1 MRKIILGILA
11 LLIIGGAIYASKV
24 IIDSK
29 TAPKPRV
36 KKEVKIITTD
46 TITNSTVSIIIP
58 ANGNLQAKRRVEL
71 YAEVTGV
78 FKPTGILFK
87 TGQEYR
93 AGQSMIII
101 ENSEFYAQVQSARSN
116 LNNQITA
123 IMPDL
128 RLDYPS
134 SYQQW
139 QSYLDS
145 WDMNALTP
153 ALPQPVDDKEKYFIT
168 GRNIYTTY
176 FNIKNLESRLG
187 KYRIRAPFNGV
198 LTEAMVTEGTL
209 IRSGQQLGEFIQ
221 TGTYELQVAI
231 SSEFAGF
238 LKIGESVE
246 LKNISDA
253 KIYTGKVSR
262 INGKV
267 DQASQTI
274 TTVIEVKDDN
284 LKEGMYLTA
293 NLDAQKI
300 ENAIEINRSLLQNEN
315 QLFAVEDGKL
325 VLKTIQPV
333 HFSDKKVVVKGLENG
348 TVIIA
353 QSVPGA
359 YEGMI
364 VKTEQQAAREKEK
377 QSTTDQSALK

>member
-1 MRKIILGILA
+1 
-11 LLIIGGAIYASKV
+11 
-24 IIDSK
+24 
-29 TAPKPRV
+29 
-36 KKEVKIITTD
+36 
-46 TITNSTVSIIIP
+46 
-58 ANGNLQAKRRVEL
+58 
-71 YAEVTGV
+71 
-78 FKPTGILFK
+78 
-87 TGQEYR
+87 
-93 AGQSMIII
+93 
-101 ENSEFYAQVQSARSN
+101 
-116 LNNQITA
+116 
-123 IMPDL
+123 MPDL

-134 SYQQW
+134 SYAQW

-145 WDMNALTP
+145 WDMNATTP
-153 ALPQPVDDKEKYFIT
+153 ALPQPIDDKEKYFIT

-176 FNIKNLESRLG
+176 YNIKNLESRLG

-238 LKIGESVE
+238 LKVGESVE

-253 KIYTGKVSR
+253 KVYTGKVSR

-325 VLKTIQPV
+325 ILKTIQPV

-364 VKTEQQAAREKEK
+364 VKTEEQAAQEKANQTE
-377 QSTTDQSALK
+377 TDQSAIK

>member
-24 IIDSK
+24 IVDSK

-46 TITNSTVSIIIP
+46 TITNSTVSIVIP

-71 YAEVTGV
+71 FAEVTGV
-78 FKPTGILFK
+78 FKPTGTLFK
-87 TGQEYR
+87 TGQGYS

-101 ENSEFYAQVQSARSN
+101 ENSEFYAQVQSSRSN

-134 SYQQW
+134 SYAQW

-145 WDMNALTP
+145 WDMNATTP

-176 FNIKNLESRLG
+176 YNIKNLESRLG

-238 LKIGESVE
+238 LKLGESVE

-274 TTVIEVKDDN
+274 TTVIEVKDDS

-325 VLKTIQPV
+325 VLKTIEPV
-333 HFSDKKVVVKGLENG
+333 HFSDKKVVIKGLENG

-364 VKTEQQAAREKEK
+364 VKTEEQAAQEKANQTE
-377 QSTTDQSALK
+377 TDQSAIK